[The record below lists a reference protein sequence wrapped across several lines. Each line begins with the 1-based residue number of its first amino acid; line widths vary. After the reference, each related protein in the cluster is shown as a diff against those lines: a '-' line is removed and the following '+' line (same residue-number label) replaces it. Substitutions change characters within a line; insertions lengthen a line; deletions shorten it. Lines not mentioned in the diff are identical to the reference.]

1 MESLSKK
8 DQELKTQIREM
19 FPNGTDEQFINS
31 MFHSIRGKQ
40 MLWDLM
46 NDSTN
51 NVKKFS
57 DMKR

>member
-8 DQELKTQIREM
+8 DQELKAQIKGM
-19 FPNGTDEQFINS
+19 FPDGTDENFINS
-31 MFHSIRGKQ
+31 MFHSIKGKQ

-51 NVKKFS
+51 NVTKFS